1 MRPLSG
7 VYPAGR
13 GPESDWWSRAEHGGD
28 RPGGSELTRV
38 AQGEVIVMAGPA
50 QVERPASGGGEV
62 DDRRA
67 GAAGDLP
74 GHGLVRAVE
83 RGPDTERRQYPF
95 IHPGD
100 PEDLVAHV
108 RQRGNVQRIVLC
120 TAA

>member
-28 RPGGSELTRV
+28 RPGGSELTGV

-83 RGPDTERRQYPF
+83 PGPDTERRQYPF
-95 IHPGD
+95 IYPGD